1 MTNFL
6 KAGMQLSSGLLPKQY
21 PRDSLQKDIQD
32 RILYKIYITLKKEKK
47 EKCLDVT
54 EKANPWRK
62 KIKLYVSMFKT

>member
-1 MTNFL
+1 
-6 KAGMQLSSGLLPKQY
+6 MQLSITITITKAISKGFITERYTRQNPV
-21 PRDSLQKDIQD
+21 QD
-32 RILYKIYITLKKEKK
+32 LYNFKKRK

>member
-1 MTNFL
+1 
-6 KAGMQLSSGLLPKQY
+6 MQLSSGLLPKQY

-32 RILYKIYITLKKEKK
+32 RILYKIYINLKKRKKK